1 MEASGKL
8 RFIERPLSESD
19 RESISGVSL
28 IKLRRSEG
36 TSYLLHDED
45 SVYRSTLRVLG
56 MLPREFFSP
65 ALHRTRPSMSL

>member
-28 IKLRRSEG
+28 IKLRRSKG
-36 TSYLLHDED
+36 TYYLLHTED
-45 SVYRSTLRVLG
+45 SVYRFDFESLGYAST
-56 MLPREFFSP
+56 
-65 ALHRTRPSMSL
+65 